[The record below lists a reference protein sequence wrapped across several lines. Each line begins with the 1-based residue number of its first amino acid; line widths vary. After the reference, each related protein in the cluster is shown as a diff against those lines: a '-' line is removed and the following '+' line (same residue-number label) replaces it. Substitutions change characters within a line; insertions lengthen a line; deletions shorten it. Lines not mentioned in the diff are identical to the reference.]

1 MYINVRANPGCLA
14 AKDKGNGKTKSAGK
28 KGVRSSAKLKAKKA
42 TAKSTKTKAKV
53 DDSWMRQPAAKA
65 LLRDI
70 KTLLS
75 SQAAAKTK
83 RFRRNPLGREEL
95 PLRVMT
101 DCAGIG
107 ADCLALKAL
116 GMRKQVKLVNGSEWN
131 ERKRKLFAAVH
142 KAMKFPKPAR
152 FEKDLTKR
160 DVEKVPGCDLY
171 IAGFPCP
178 SFSNLGKRQGA
189 NSPGGAGY
197 LMLHGVKYIA
207 RRRPTVVILEQV
219 ASFGHRKHQTLREL
233 IMRALTKLDYE
244 VHVKVLNTCDHGIA
258 QSRRRWYMVAL
269 QASRI
274 FWPFHFP
281 EPLAERTDLHH
292 FLMKDNVGQEVLEL
306 PKKYN
311 KKYGK
316 NVWQKGFIVDV
327 GSSERFVHAIANCSP
342 CLTRSRLMSNGY
354 YIPKLKRRLLTV
366 EAGALQ
372 GWPSEL
378 VEVMQKALPD
388 DEEKHVR
395 AALGDGMSVN
405 VLMRVIQRALTSVEL
420 MPDSHDA
427 WELCPRN
434 QRASLMKRLHDES
447 LRLSD
452 TEWEAP
458 P

>member
-171 IAGFPCP
+171 ILQVSLA
-178 SFSNLGKRQGA
+178 QV
-189 NSPGGAGY
+189 SPIWAKGRA
-197 LMLHGVKYIA
+197 
-207 RRRPTVVILEQV
+207 PT
-219 ASFGHRKHQTLREL
+219 AP
-233 IMRALTKLDYE
+233 A
-244 VHVKVLNTCDHGIA
+244 A
-258 QSRRRWYMVAL
+258 QDTSCCM
-269 QASRI
+269 
-274 FWPFHFP
+274 
-281 EPLAERTDLHH
+281 
-292 FLMKDNVGQEVLEL
+292 
-306 PKKYN
+306 
-311 KKYGK
+311 
-316 NVWQKGFIVDV
+316 
-327 GSSERFVHAIANCSP
+327 GSS
-342 CLTRSRLMSNGY
+342 T
-354 YIPKLKRRLLTV
+354 
-366 EAGALQ
+366 
-372 GWPSEL
+372 
-378 VEVMQKALPD
+378 
-388 DEEKHVR
+388 
-395 AALGDGMSVN
+395 
-405 VLMRVIQRALTSVEL
+405 
-420 MPDSHDA
+420 
-427 WELCPRN
+427 
-434 QRASLMKRLHDES
+434 
-447 LRLSD
+447 
-452 TEWEAP
+452 
-458 P
+458 